1 MNKRLYVGGL
11 SYDVD
16 DDLLRELFIPFGDVN
31 FVKVIRDFHSG
42 RSKGFGFVEMSTP
55 EEAKTAIENLN
66 GSIFERRTITVS
78 ESNPPESST
87 VGNIG
92 GRRRER

>member
-31 FVKVIRDFHSG
+31 F
-42 RSKGFGFVEMSTP
+42 SKIYG
-55 EEAKTAIENLN
+55 IYL
-66 GSIFERRTITVS
+66 IT
-78 ESNPPESST
+78 
-87 VGNIG
+87 
-92 GRRRER
+92 